1 MQNGKKTGAAALLLC
16 GVMAASA
23 VGMGFAK
30 WQTTVTAGGNVSA
43 AGKWDVE
50 MTDASVTL
58 SSGAQLRENDA
69 DYGLQNVCAQKVYG
83 QACIKAAV
91 PRTKLTSFPATGT
104 QNSRFTVSSWLW
116 LVDTTRFDLSR
127 LGTIGTEERRQLMLD
142 GLADGSVIRLSDDQT
157 APDDTKISAMRAW
170 NYYRSKT
177 DYFGDTSAQ
186 TTILNGLVAQS
197 DALIKTLRPDT
208 FRNYALI
215 CMAAD
220 GTDHCDHLQF
230 VIGSMGRTGGEQVP
244 VTRTDTSAAYSDIV
258 FTLPDAWASYT
269 LTITNKGTADAH
281 LSDGVISLEGADSAQ
296 LRLDAPDLSDDVLA
310 PGQSCTVQVVVQ
322 ALDNGSDTLDTS
334 GVLKIDLPYS
344 QAAVEQAPQAGHQH
358 S

>member
-1 MQNGKKTGAAALLLC
+1 MRRDGGLRRRD
-16 GVMAASA
+16 GVCQVADDRHR
-23 VGMGFAK
+23 GR
-30 WQTTVTAGGNVSA
+30 QC
-43 AGKWDVE
+43 
-50 MTDASVTL
+50 
-58 SSGAQLRENDA
+58 LR
-69 DYGLQNVCAQKVYG
+69 
-83 QACIKAAV
+83 
-91 PRTKLTSFPATGT
+91 S
-104 QNSRFTVSSWLW
+104 
-116 LVDTTRFDLSR
+116 
-127 LGTIGTEERRQLMLD
+127 
-142 GLADGSVIRLSDDQT
+142 
-157 APDDTKISAMRAW
+157 
-170 NYYRSKT
+170 YRSKT

-296 LRLDAPDLSDDVLA
+296 LRLDTPDLSDDVLA

-334 GVLKIDLPYS
+334 GALKIDLPYS

>member
-1 MQNGKKTGAAALLLC
+1 
-16 GVMAASA
+16 
-23 VGMGFAK
+23 
-30 WQTTVTAGGNVSA
+30 
-43 AGKWDVE
+43 
-50 MTDASVTL
+50 
-58 SSGAQLRENDA
+58 
-69 DYGLQNVCAQKVYG
+69 
-83 QACIKAAV
+83 
-91 PRTKLTSFPATGT
+91 
-104 QNSRFTVSSWLW
+104 
-116 LVDTTRFDLSR
+116 
-127 LGTIGTEERRQLMLD
+127 MLD

-157 APDDTKISAMRAW
+157 APDGTKISAMRAW

-197 DALIKTLRPDT
+197 DALIKTLCPDT

-230 VIGSMGRTGGEQVP
+230 VIGSMGRTGGEQAP

-281 LSDGVISLEGADSAQ
+281 LSDYLNLYYRYYGDKAVFGSEQMSETATRVVDGF
-296 LRLDAPDLSDDVLA
+296 LRDAAEVLRQQYPDA
-310 PGQSCTVQVVVQ
+310 W
-322 ALDNGSDTLDTS
+322 
-334 GVLKIDLPYS
+334 
-344 QAAVEQAPQAGHQH
+344 PQ
-358 S
+358 

>member
-1 MQNGKKTGAAALLLC
+1 
-16 GVMAASA
+16 MA
-23 VGMGFAK
+23 
-30 WQTTVTAGGNVSA
+30 
-43 AGKWDVE
+43 D
-50 MTDASVTL
+50 D
-58 SSGAQLRENDA
+58 RH
-69 DYGLQNVCAQKVYG
+69 
-83 QACIKAAV
+83 
-91 PRTKLTSFPATGT
+91 R
-104 QNSRFTVSSWLW
+104 
-116 LVDTTRFDLSR
+116 
-127 LGTIGTEERRQLMLD
+127 RRQCL
-142 GLADGSVIRLSDDQT
+142 R
-157 APDDTKISAMRAW
+157 R
-170 NYYRSKT
+170 YRSKT

-281 LSDGVISLEGADSAQ
+281 LSDYLNLYYRYYGDKAAFGSEQMSETATRVVDGF
-296 LRLDAPDLSDDVLA
+296 LRDAAEVLRQQYPDTW
-310 PGQSCTVQVVVQ
+310 QR
-322 ALDNGSDTLDTS
+322 
-334 GVLKIDLPYS
+334 
-344 QAAVEQAPQAGHQH
+344 
-358 S
+358 

>member
-1 MQNGKKTGAAALLLC
+1 MTGPRRTARRSPPCAR
-16 GVMAASA
+16 G
-23 VGMGFAK
+23 
-30 WQTTVTAGGNVSA
+30 TTT
-43 AGKWDVE
+43 
-50 MTDASVTL
+50 
-58 SSGAQLRENDA
+58 
-69 DYGLQNVCAQKVYG
+69 
-83 QACIKAAV
+83 
-91 PRTKLTSFPATGT
+91 
-104 QNSRFTVSSWLW
+104 
-116 LVDTTRFDLSR
+116 
-127 LGTIGTEERRQLMLD
+127 
-142 GLADGSVIRLSDDQT
+142 
-157 APDDTKISAMRAW
+157 
-170 NYYRSKT
+170 RSKT

-230 VIGSMGRTGGEQVP
+230 VIGSMGRTGGEQAP
-244 VTRTDTSAAYSDIV
+244 ATRTDTSAAYSDIV

-296 LRLDAPDLSDDVLA
+296 LRLDAPD
-310 PGQSCTVQVVVQ
+310 
-322 ALDNGSDTLDTS
+322 TS
-334 GVLKIDLPYS
+334 GALKIDLPYS

>member
-1 MQNGKKTGAAALLLC
+1 
-16 GVMAASA
+16 
-23 VGMGFAK
+23 
-30 WQTTVTAGGNVSA
+30 
-43 AGKWDVE
+43 
-50 MTDASVTL
+50 
-58 SSGAQLRENDA
+58 
-69 DYGLQNVCAQKVYG
+69 
-83 QACIKAAV
+83 
-91 PRTKLTSFPATGT
+91 
-104 QNSRFTVSSWLW
+104 
-116 LVDTTRFDLSR
+116 
-127 LGTIGTEERRQLMLD
+127 
-142 GLADGSVIRLSDDQT
+142 
-157 APDDTKISAMRAW
+157 
-170 NYYRSKT
+170 
-177 DYFGDTSAQ
+177 
-186 TTILNGLVAQS
+186 
-197 DALIKTLRPDT
+197 
-208 FRNYALI
+208 
-215 CMAAD
+215 MAAD

-310 PGQSCTVQVVVQ
+310 PGQSCTVQAVVQ

-334 GVLKIDLPYS
+334 GALKIDLPYS